1 MDALKYFQ
9 RENYKRALELF
20 LEDLERATTRDEVAY
35 NANLIGLC
43 LYFLHYPRESLE
55 YFQMALDNTD
65 GEENEKVQNN
75 IDEVNRFIE
84 RVEGD
89 IEEIK
94 EKLELEEDKRMRGIF
109 LSNLGIL
116 HYFIGK
122 REVAEENFKEA
133 EKIFQGLNDSIA
145 LAAIY
150 SNLAMLYDDMRQ
162 LDYLYK
168 ALDIFEKEGH
178 IKGQVDVLH
187 SLAMYYLEDDYLD
200 EAYYF
205 IKKELSLV
213 EKIEDDEIKRRAYEL
228 AADIALEMGNTEDAM
243 KYTELASRL

>member
-9 RENYKRALELF
+9 RENYRRALELF
-20 LEDLERATTRDEVAY
+20 LEDLERATSKEEIAY
-35 NANLIGLC
+35 NANLVGLC
-43 LYFLHYPRESLE
+43 LYFLHYPKESLQ
-55 YFQMALDNTD
+55 YFQMALDNTE

-75 IDEVNRFIE
+75 IDEVNRFMKRIE
-84 RVEGD
+84 ED

-94 EKLELEEDKRMRGIF
+94 DKLEVEDDKRMRGIL

-122 REVAEENFKEA
+122 REIAEENFKEA
-133 EKIFQGLNDSIA
+133 EKIFRNLKDKIA
-145 LAAIY
+145 LGAIY

-162 LDYLYK
+162 LDYLYR

-187 SLAMYYLEDDYLD
+187 SLALYYLEDDYID
-200 EAYYF
+200 EAHYF
-205 IKKELSLV
+205 LKKELSILKNIDDV
-213 EKIEDDEIKRRAYEL
+213 ELKRRAYEL
-228 AADIALEMGNTEDAM
+228 AADIAMEKGETEEAM
-243 KYTELASRL
+243 RYTEMASRL